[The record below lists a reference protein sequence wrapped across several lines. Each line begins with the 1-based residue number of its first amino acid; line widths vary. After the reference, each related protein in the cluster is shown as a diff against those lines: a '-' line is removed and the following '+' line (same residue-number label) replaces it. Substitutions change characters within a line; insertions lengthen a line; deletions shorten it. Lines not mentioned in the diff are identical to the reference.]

1 MSFGITRRRMFW
13 LAAALGLMIADRRL
27 LASDALASLVG
38 KHVIVVA
45 EQALLRN
52 GPRNSTEVAAG
63 TMLDVVRVR
72 GDWLWVNRGWVHRRD
87 VAPYDR
93 AIEFFS
99 RQIKRQPTASAYS
112 HRARV
117 HCYQGE
123 FAQALADSDRAT
135 RLDPTL
141 AAAWCNRGRAHA
153 ALDQVDEAIADFD
166 RAIRLDAKLA
176 VAYSHRG
183 RAWTEK
189 GEFERAVAD
198 CDTAIRLDPQSS
210 VAYYYRGRA
219 RHRQDDRK
227 RAIADFTRSIGLN
240 PHYVP
245 AYNHRG
251 IVYTER
257 RQYALAIA
265 DFDAAIKLDPQ
276 FDLVHIHYNRGNAWL
291 GLGKFERALS
301 DYRVVLR
308 RDAEYLPAIE
318 AIAVCY
324 AHHGELELAAQWRR
338 RALELGGGEHELA
351 QELQQRQHSLADRG
365 VPDDSLP
372 E

>member
-1 MSFGITRRRMFW
+1 MSCGVIGRRVLW
-13 LAAALGLMIADRRL
+13 LGAAVALLAADRRSVS
-27 LASDALASLVG
+27 AEDLASLIG
-38 KHVIVVA
+38 KHVIVVR
-45 EQALLRN
+45 EPVELRN
-52 GPRNSTEVAAG
+52 GPNSATKVTAG
-63 TMLDVVRVR
+63 TMLDVVRVQ
-72 GDWLWVNRGWVHRRD
+72 GDWLWVNRGWIHRRD
-87 VAPYDR
+87 VVPYDR
-93 AIEFFS
+93 AIEHFT
-99 RQIKRQPTASAYS
+99 RQIEQRPTGVAYS

-117 HCYQGE
+117 QCYHGE
-123 FAQALADSDRAT
+123 FAEALADSDQAI
-135 RLDPTL
+135 RLDATL

-153 ALDQVDEAIADFD
+153 GMEQVDKAIADFD
-166 RAIRLDAKLA
+166 RAIRLDHTLA

-189 GEFERAVAD
+189 GEFERAIGD
-198 CDTAIRLDPQSS
+198 CDTAIRLDPLSS

-219 RHRQDDRK
+219 QHRRGNTEQ
-227 RAIADFTRSIGLN
+227 AIMDFTQALRLN

-257 RQYALAIA
+257 REYARAVA
-265 DFDAAIKLDPQ
+265 DYDAAIKLDPR

-291 GLGKFERALS
+291 GLGKFERALA

-318 AIAVCY
+318 AIAACY
-324 AHHGELELAAQWRR
+324 AHHGELELAAQWHS
-338 RALELGGGEHELA
+338 RALELGDGKR
-351 QELQQRQHSLADRG
+351 ELQQELTQRRPSLADRG
-365 VPDDSLP
+365 ATGESLP

>member
-1 MSFGITRRRMFW
+1 M
-13 LAAALGLMIADRRL
+13 AAGWQS
-27 LASDALASLVG
+27 ASGQDLSSLIG

-45 EQALLRN
+45 EGAQLQN
-52 GPRNSTEVAAG
+52 GRQPTANMAAG

-72 GDWLWVNRGWVHRRD
+72 GEWLWVNRGWIHRRD
-87 VAPYDR
+87 VVPYDR
-93 AIEFFS
+93 AIEFFT
-99 RQIKRQPTASAYS
+99 RQIERQPTAAAYS

-117 HCYQGE
+117 QCYQGD
-123 FAQALADSDRAT
+123 FARALADSDRAT
-135 RLDPTL
+135 DLDPTL

-153 ALDQVDEAIADFD
+153 ALAQVDEAIADFD
-166 RAIRLDAKLA
+166 RAIRLDGKLA

-189 GEFERAVAD
+189 GDFEQAIVD
-198 CDTAIRLDPQSS
+198 CDAAIRLDPQSS

-219 RHRQDDRK
+219 RHRQGDREQ
-227 RAIADFTRSIGLN
+227 AIADFSRSIRLN

-251 IVYTER
+251 IVYTEQR
-257 RQYALAIA
+257 KYARAIA
-265 DFDAAIKLDPQ
+265 DYDAAIKLDPR

-291 GLGKFERALS
+291 GLGKFERALA

-308 RDAEYLPAIE
+308 RDGEYLPAIE

-324 AHHGELELAAQWRR
+324 AHHGRLELAAQWRR
-338 RALELGGGEHELA
+338 RALELGGGER
-351 QELQQRQHSLADRG
+351 ELQQELIHRQHSLADRG
-365 VPDDSLP
+365 GSDESLP